1 VACLSRRHSR
11 RWPRIY
17 RLDRTGGVRSPRF
30 VAYLA
35 RVESEHALAPYNPM
49 AGPAALAS
57 VQRLIELDAEA
68 IAGRHAAEA
77 ELAVVVSSPGLW
89 TDRVATEVEL
99 RTDPEPPALVRFWAG
114 EPVEAADVERECA
127 AAVQRV
133 HWSLEHG
140 PARTV
145 DAVLAREGRGVCGR
159 RQPVRAARSRRS
171 RTRRGGGRVARCERA
186 TRRYRSRPVRRPGG
200 GGARVDAARAAVA
213 CRVPLGHRAGAW
225 RSVDG
230 RSHALRADRPLGALG
245 DDRRSG
251 AERARRSAGRD
262 TNGAVH
268 YLDGPRGRSRA
279 TC

>member
-1 VACLSRRHSR
+1 MAD
-11 RWPRIY
+11 IY

-127 AAVQRV
+127 AAAQRV
-133 HWSLEHG
+133 RWSLEHG

-145 DAVLAREGRGVCGR
+145 DAVLAREGAAYAVAGSPFGPLATGEAALVGDAVELLGASEQRGDIAVVLFGD
-159 RQPVRAARSRRS
+159 P
-171 RTRRGGGRVARCERA
+171 
-186 TRRYRSRPVRRPGG
+186 
-200 GGARVDAARAAVA
+200 AAVA
-213 CRVPLGHRAGAW
+213 LGWTPLGLPWHAGYRWAIARA
-225 RSVDG
+225 
-230 RSHALRADRPLGALG
+230 HGAL
-245 DDRRSG
+245 
-251 AERARRSAGRD
+251 
-262 TNGAVH
+262 
-268 YLDGPRGRSRA
+268 
-279 TC
+279 

>member
-1 VACLSRRHSR
+1 MAE
-11 RWPRIY
+11 IY

-57 VQRLIELDAEA
+57 VRRLIELDAEA
-68 IAGRHAAEA
+68 IAARHAAEA

-133 HWSLEHG
+133 RWSLAHG

-145 DAVLAREGRGVCGR
+145 DAVLAREGAAYAVAGSPFGPLEAAEATLVGDAVELLGASEQRGDI
-159 RQPVRAARSRRS
+159 AAVLF
-171 RTRRGGGRVARCERA
+171 GD
-186 TRRYRSRPVRRPGG
+186 P
-200 GGARVDAARAAVA
+200 AAVA
-213 CRVPLGHRAGAW
+213 LGWTPLGLPWHAGYRWAIARAQ
-225 RSVDG
+225 
-230 RSHALRADRPLGALG
+230 GAL
-245 DDRRSG
+245 
-251 AERARRSAGRD
+251 
-262 TNGAVH
+262 
-268 YLDGPRGRSRA
+268 
-279 TC
+279 